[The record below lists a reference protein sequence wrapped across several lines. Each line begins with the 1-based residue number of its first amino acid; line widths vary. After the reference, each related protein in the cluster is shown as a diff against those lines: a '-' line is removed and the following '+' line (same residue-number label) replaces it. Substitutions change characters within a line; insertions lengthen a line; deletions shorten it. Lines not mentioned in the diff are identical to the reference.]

1 MINLKD
7 MESIFMKTV
16 NIISVNIR
24 MALIMVE
31 VYYIIKMEV

>member
-1 MINLKD
+1 MINLKV
-7 MESIFMKTV
+7 MENIFMKTV